1 MPGRRWLRP
10 LSIRTRLTLWY
21 GALLLAI
28 LAGMGVLSYRVLAWS
43 LVRDVDVSIRAVAE
57 VIRATGQARTSF
69 LINPAPEELREIL
82 GSRFLDTFFQL
93 LDPEGE
99 PGRRSLRLSGP
110 LPLSADA
117 RRNAARGRETFE
129 TVVLPPEEHVRLVTL
144 PVRRE
149 GRPAGLVQVGMTLTA
164 VDAALFRYLQILL
177 ALFPIGLA
185 LAVAGGAW
193 IARRALAPV
202 RAMARQAREITAEN
216 LTRRVPRRGA
226 EDELDYLADTLNVV
240 LARLE
245 AAFAELRRFTADAA
259 HELRTPLTALKGG
272 LEVALRH
279 PRSAE
284 AYERT
289 LRGSLDE
296 VNWLIRLA
304 EDLLL
309 LSRATAGA
317 GLARARVEL
326 EPLLLDGLD
335 VGLRLADGTGVMV
348 GAGAVEPAAVL
359 GDATAL
365 RRLLLIL
372 VENAV
377 KYTPEGGLV
386 ELSLTRAGDE
396 VCLAVRDTGI
406 GIDRADAARVF
417 EPFVRLDDARSR
429 ETGGAGLGLAIAR
442 SIAVAHGGRITLD
455 SAPKEGSAF
464 TVHLPAA

>member
-455 SAPKEGSAF
+455 SAPKEGSVF

>member
-1 MPGRRWLRP
+1 
-10 LSIRTRLTLWY
+10 
-21 GALLLAI
+21 
-28 LAGMGVLSYRVLAWS
+28 MGVLSYRVLAWS

-117 RRNAARGRETFE
+117 RRNAALGRETFE

-149 GRPAGLVQVGMTLTA
+149 GRPAGLVQVGMSLTA

-284 AYERT
+284 AYEHT

-348 GAGAVEPAAVL
+348 GAGAVERAAVL
-359 GDATAL
+359 GDAPAL
-365 RRLLLIL
+365 RRLVLIL

-442 SIAVAHGGRITLD
+442 SIAVAHGGRVTLD
-455 SAPKEGSAF
+455 SAPKEGSVF

>member
-177 ALFPIGLA
+177 ALFPIGLT

-348 GAGAVEPAAVL
+348 GAGAVERAAVL

-455 SAPKEGSAF
+455 SAPKEGSVF

>member
-1 MPGRRWLRP
+1 MPGRRWFRP

-117 RRNAARGRETFE
+117 RRNAALGRETFE

-177 ALFPIGLA
+177 ALLPIGLA

-348 GAGAVEPAAVL
+348 GAGAVERAAVL
-359 GDATAL
+359 GDAPAL

-455 SAPKEGSAF
+455 SAPKEGSVF

>member
-245 AAFAELRRFTADAA
+245 AAFAELRRLTADAA

-455 SAPKEGSAF
+455 GAPKEGSVF

>member
-1 MPGRRWLRP
+1 MPGRRWFRP

-117 RRNAARGRETFE
+117 KRNAALGRETFE

-144 PVRRE
+144 PVRRD

-177 ALFPIGLA
+177 ALLPIGLA

-348 GAGAVEPAAVL
+348 GAGAVEGAAVL

-455 SAPKEGSAF
+455 SAPKEGSVF

>member
-177 ALFPIGLA
+177 ALLPIGLA

-284 AYERT
+284 AYEHT

-348 GAGAVEPAAVL
+348 GAGAVERAAVL
-359 GDATAL
+359 GDAPAL

-455 SAPKEGSAF
+455 SAPKEGSVF

>member
-1 MPGRRWLRP
+1 VPGRRWLRP

-117 RRNAARGRETFE
+117 RRNAALGRETFE

-149 GRPAGLVQVGMTLTA
+149 GRPAGLVQVGMSLTA

-177 ALFPIGLA
+177 ALLPIGLA

>member
-1 MPGRRWLRP
+1 MPGRRWFRP

-117 RRNAARGRETFE
+117 RRNAALGRETFE

-149 GRPAGLVQVGMTLTA
+149 GRPAGLVQVGMSLTA

-177 ALFPIGLA
+177 ALLPIGLA

-284 AYERT
+284 AYEHT

-348 GAGAVEPAAVL
+348 GAGAVERAAVL
-359 GDATAL
+359 GDAPAL
-365 RRLLLIL
+365 RRLVLIL

-455 SAPKEGSAF
+455 SAPKEGSVF